1 MIHTVDQLRPIKQA
15 PTSRARPRQLTSP
28 LLSVPI
34 HPINMAAA
42 AIAAASLLPSSA
54 FALRRLSSAANV
66 SRFAQ
71 LKVTPVE
78 TQRNSSPGSFP
89 PHRILEFL
97 ALVSLTM
104 SWLGFSDLSPSSVE
118 IRPGS
123 PVRAGRRHV
132 DVVGAEGGAGKQPG
146 PPGAVG
152 EGPRDQGLLHAADGN
167 PSSLGYFTPLVD
179 RSSSFRFGRIGC
191 LICGLE
197 ESTPNS
203 PNIWG
208 KFG

>member
-1 MIHTVDQLRPIKQA
+1 MVFYKREFTIFCWKICHNFMIHTVDQLRPIKQA

-89 PHRILEFL
+89 PLTGFL
-97 ALVSLTM
+97 SFSRLFRSPCLGWGSLI
-104 SWLGFSDLSPSSVE
+104 SLP
-118 IRPGS
+118 
-123 PVRAGRRHV
+123 
-132 DVVGAEGGAGKQPG
+132 
-146 PPGAVG
+146 
-152 EGPRDQGLLHAADGN
+152 LL
-167 PSSLGYFTPLVD
+167 
-179 RSSSFRFGRIGC
+179 
-191 LICGLE
+191 
-197 ESTPNS
+197 
-203 PNIWG
+203 
-208 KFG
+208 